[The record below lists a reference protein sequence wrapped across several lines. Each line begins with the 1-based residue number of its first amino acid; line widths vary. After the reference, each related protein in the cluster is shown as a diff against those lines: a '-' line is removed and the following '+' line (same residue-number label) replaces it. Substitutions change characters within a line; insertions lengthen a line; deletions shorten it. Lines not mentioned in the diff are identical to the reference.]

1 MLTIRPEQ
9 IEALNAAMRER
20 YIARAVEH
28 LRELFPE
35 EMKER
40 DDAQAR
46 ALVEEGIERAAAY
59 NITSERETTLFIDL
73 MVAIGPDFDTQ
84 RRYRAWMPG
93 ILRSENLTQQQKM
106 ELVYQR
112 LESLEQPA

>member
-1 MLTIRPEQ
+1 MLTITPEQ

-20 YIARAVEH
+20 YIARVVAH

-35 EMKER
+35 QMKER

-46 ALVEEGIERAAAY
+46 ALVEEGIGRAAAY

-73 MVAIGPDFDTQ
+73 MAALGPDFDTQ

-93 ILRSENLTQQQKM
+93 ILRSEELTQQQKM